1 MGTVPWGTQVPP
13 PPPAVHAPP
22 RLTTIRLSGPVVAA
36 KAVYQP
42 KPIYPH
48 IAIISHTEGTVVLE
62 ATIGKD
68 GSIQDLKLVSGPVL
82 LVQAALDAVR
92 TWRYQPTLIGSE
104 PVDVLTEI
112 DMNFRLNE

>member
-1 MGTVPWGTQVPP
+1 MGSVPWGTQVPP

-48 IAIISHTEGTVVLE
+48 IAIISHTEGTVVLQ